1 MIRAVLDTNV
11 LASAFLRHGSPP
23 DQALRAA
30 VAGLYRLIISDHIL
44 EELSRTLVQPYFRAR
59 LSAEQLAAN
68 LEVIRLLSE
77 HVSPTTSVRGVAPH
91 PEDDLVLAAALNAR
105 ADYLVTGDRAF
116 LRVRQHQGTR
126 LVTPQ
131 AFLVALAVQ
140 P

>member
-91 PEDDLVLAAALNAR
+91 PEDDLV
-105 ADYLVTGDRAF
+105 TGDRAF